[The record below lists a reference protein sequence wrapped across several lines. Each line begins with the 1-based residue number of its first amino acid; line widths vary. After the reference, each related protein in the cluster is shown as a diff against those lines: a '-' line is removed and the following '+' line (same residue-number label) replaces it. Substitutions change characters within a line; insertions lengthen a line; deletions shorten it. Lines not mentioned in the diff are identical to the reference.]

1 MMMIVVAMIM
11 VLVVLVDNID
21 DDGGDDGNVYNGKI
35 NRSVSEWPVTS
46 SKAELTELS
55 GWLRHCQL
63 HDSTMYQPAGAA
75 EKVA

>member
-11 VLVVLVDNID
+11 ILVVLMDNID
-21 DDGGDDGNVYNGKI
+21 DDGGDGNVYNGMI